1 MYFGEFSTVTYIILH
16 DNEYMYDILHWQIT
30 SASISSFS
38 RPEVKGELVKLIKYP
53 IYFEYSDGVIARVYT
68 SEVESIFCAN
78 VKKGLLSLFQV
89 QETEGQ
95 RDEVINP
102 GNPSWPLCCTC
113 TFTIYSIIFVRNSP
127 RSLNFPKS
135 FVFWTYSFLDLDL
148 EILYDSFHS
157 PNLSSTG

>member
-16 DNEYMYDILHWQIT
+16 DNEYLYDILHWQIT

-95 RDEVINP
+95 RDEVLNP
-102 GNPSWPLCCTC
+102 DYPSWPLCCTLLY
-113 TFTIYSIIFVRNSP
+113 IQSSLSGIHLGHLIFQSP
-127 RSLNFPKS
+127 LF
-135 FVFWTYSFLDLDL
+135 F
-148 EILYDSFHS
+148 
-157 PNLSSTG
+157 